1 MRSLCQSLGALGR
14 YLLYGIQIA
23 KRGRIDDFADGNEYY
38 HRIMSTHHQDQ
49 LQDGSDGAGVPR
61 LEEEE
66 DIERLREE
74 YKQIAKDIHAQFNQL
89 LPPKA
94 QRPRKPRRRKGKEAC
109 NHPVATTDTDSALP
123 HSDSNDMGLEERE
136 QKN

>member
-1 MRSLCQSLGALGR
+1 VPTSARTYAR

-38 HRIMSTHHQDQ
+38 HRIMSAHHQDQ
-49 LQDGSDGAGVPR
+49 LLDGSDVAGVPR
-61 LEEEE
+61 QE

-74 YKQIAKDIHAQFNQL
+74 YKQIAKDIHARFNQL

-109 NHPVATTDTDSALP
+109 NQPVAATDTDSALP
-123 HSDSNDMGLEERE
+123 HGDSHDGEMRAEERSME
-136 QKN
+136 KN